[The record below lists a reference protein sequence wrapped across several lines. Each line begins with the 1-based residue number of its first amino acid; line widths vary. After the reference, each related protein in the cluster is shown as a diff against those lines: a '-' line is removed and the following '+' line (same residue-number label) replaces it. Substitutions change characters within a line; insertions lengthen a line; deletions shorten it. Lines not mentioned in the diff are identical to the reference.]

1 MALLFGFFTVVLSLC
16 VLGICVI
23 VLGAIWESVRAD
35 KEFRKLEKERRRQS
49 IPADDVKGPPAEE

>member
-1 MALLFGFFTVVLSLC
+1 MASLFGFFAVVLSLC

-35 KEFRKLEKERRRQS
+35 KEFRKLEKQRRRQYPS
-49 IPADDVKGPPAEE
+49 VLSHVAIAAMP